1 MFDLQT
7 MKLFF
12 AMLALATNIVVVFYL
27 VVLVAA
33 PRSDRA
39 AELKQR
45 FYELVDGSE
54 LLYGAIV
61 ASTAMLGSLYLS
73 EIANLPPC
81 RLCWYQRYAMYPV
94 AVVLAIAAW
103 RREIRVRIP
112 VMVAVIIGG
121 AISIYHY
128 LVQYFPNLQGN
139 SCDIE
144 VPCGFAWFR
153 VFGFISIPYM
163 ALSAFAFVLVM
174 MIALGVNT
182 RSSRRPT
189 TEPPS

>member
-12 AMLALATNIVVVFYL
+12 AMLTLATNVVVVFYL
-27 VVLVAA
+27 VLLVAA
-33 PRSDRA
+33 PRSARA

-45 FYELVDGSE
+45 FYELVDGNE

-61 ASTAMLGSLYLS
+61 AGTSMLGSLYMS

-81 RLCWYQRYAMYPV
+81 RLCWYQRYVMYPV

-112 VMVAVIIGG
+112 VMVAVIVGG
-121 AISIYHY
+121 MISLYHY
-128 LVQYFPNLQGN
+128 LVQYFPNLQSN
-139 SCDIE
+139 SCSIE

-163 ALSAFAFVLVM
+163 ALSAFLFVLVM
-174 MIALGVNT
+174 MLALVVNS
-182 RSSRRPT
+182 RSSQQPLTEST
-189 TEPPS
+189 T

>member
-12 AMLALATNIVVVFYL
+12 AMLALATNVVVVFYL
-27 VVLVAA
+27 VLSVAA
-33 PRSDRA
+33 PRSHRA

-45 FYELVDGSE
+45 FYKLVDGNE

-61 ASTAMLGSLYLS
+61 AGTSMLGSLYMS

-112 VMVAVIIGG
+112 VMVAAIVGG
-121 AISIYHY
+121 AISLYHY

-139 SCDIE
+139 SCSIE

-163 ALSAFAFVLVM
+163 ALSAFLFVLVM
-174 MIALGVNT
+174 MLALGVN
-182 RSSRRPT
+182 SRASQQPI
-189 TEPPS
+189 TESTS

>member
-1 MFDLQT
+1 MLDLQT

-12 AMLALATNIVVVFYL
+12 AMLALATNAVVAFYVG
-27 VVLVAA
+27 VVIAS
-33 PRSDRA
+33 RWSERA
-39 AELKQR
+39 AELKQS
-45 FYELVDGSE
+45 FYELVDGNE

-61 ASTAMLGSLYLS
+61 ASTAMFGSLYLS

-94 AVVLAIAAW
+94 AIVLALAAW
-103 RREIRVRIP
+103 QREVRVRIP
-112 VMVAVIIGG
+112 VMITVIVGG
-121 AISIYHY
+121 GIAIYHY
-128 LVQYFPNLQGN
+128 LVQWYPNLQGN
-139 SCDIE
+139 SCSIE

-163 ALSAFAFVLVM
+163 ALSAFTFVLVM

-182 RSSRRPT
+182 RERVAAESDG
-189 TEPPS
+189 

>member
-1 MFDLQT
+1 MLDLQT

-12 AMLALATNIVVVFYL
+12 AMLALATNA
-27 VVLVAA
+27 VVLFYVFVLIAGRWSEQA
-33 PRSDRA
+33 S
-39 AELKQR
+39 ELKQS
-45 FYELVDGSE
+45 FYEQVDGNE
-54 LLYGAIV
+54 MLYGAIV
-61 ASTAMLGSLYLS
+61 ASTAMFGSLYLS

-94 AVVLAIAAW
+94 AIVLALAAW
-103 RREIRVRIP
+103 KKETRVRIP
-112 VMVAVIIGG
+112 VMVTVIVGG
-121 AISIYHY
+121 GISIYHY

-174 MIALGVNT
+174 MVALGVNI
-182 RSSRRPT
+182 RSHLAAVPQS
-189 TEPPS
+189 

>member
-12 AMLALATNIVVVFYL
+12 ALLALATNLVVVFYL
-27 VVLVAA
+27 VVLIAA
-33 PRSDRA
+33 PRSNKA

-45 FYELVDGSE
+45 FYELVDGNE

-61 ASTAMLGSLYLS
+61 AGTATLGSLYMS

-81 RLCWYQRYAMYPV
+81 KLCWYQRYAMYPV

-103 RREIRVRIP
+103 RHEIRVRIP
-112 VMVAVIIGG
+112 VIVAVVVGG

-139 SCDIE
+139 SCSIE

-163 ALSAFAFVLVM
+163 ALSAFLFVLVM

-182 RSSRRPT
+182 RASHQQI
-189 TEPPS
+189 TESTS